1 MPQGQRSVTIQRPV
15 KAVFAYLADGANL
28 PQWRP
33 GEIVIEHV
41 AGEGIGTTYRQVVSG
56 PLGRRVAADYV
67 ITQFEPDRLIEF
79 QTTAGPTRSHGTY
92 ELESEGGVTRL
103 NFSLQVQLGG
113 WKTLFLGST
122 VDRILREEMAAL
134 DTLKDILEGEH
145 PAASGP
151 VPGR

>member
-15 KAVFAYLADGANL
+15 KAVFAFLADGANL
-28 PQWRP
+28 PRWRP
-33 GEIVIEHV
+33 GEIVVEHV

-56 PLGRRVAADYV
+56 PLGRRVAADYE

-92 ELESEGGVTRL
+92 ELEPEDGVTRL

-113 WKTLFLGST
+113 WKALFLGPAVART
-122 VDRILREEMAAL
+122 MEAEMAAL
-134 DTLKDILEGEH
+134 DTLKEILESQPSAE
-145 PAASGP
+145 SGP
-151 VPGR
+151 TPVG